1 MSKQTIT
8 VDPLTRIE
16 GHLKIKVEVENGVVV
31 NAFSSGEMFRG
42 WEIILQDR
50 SPIDAPP
57 IVQRIC
63 GVCPMPHGIA
73 SVLALDDA
81 FDVNPPENGLLIRN
95 LLLAAEFV
103 HSHILHFYHLAAL
116 DYVDITAILNYKG
129 VDPKLNKIKDWVK
142 ADIDSG
148 TKSAGAPFLPRYE
161 GDYITNVD
169 VNVQAIASYI
179 KALEIRRKAH
189 EMLAIFGGKV
199 PHCQTLFAGGVS
211 TNLTL
216 DRIIA
221 FQSRLAEIR
230 NFVNNVYVPDVL
242 AIASL
247 FPNYFKIGKGVGNF
261 LSYGG
266 FPDSV
271 ESNNTGGNTF
281 FSNGVYIAGNLQE
294 FNPKLIS
301 EYVKFSKFSSGSNL
315 YPQNGQTVPDAKK
328 QGAYSWLKAPRY
340 DNNVVEVGPLARAVV
355 CYLKGQNL
363 EFKNLIDSVLTK
375 LNIDFSDLIS
385 TMGRHAARA
394 LELKLLVDKMDEW
407 LDRLNPSKPVH
418 NKFKIPKTS
427 DGMGLTE
434 AARGSLG
441 HWISID
447 NWRIKNY
454 QAVVPTTWNGGPRD
468 DSGNLGP
475 FEQAL
480 IGTPIA
486 DPKNPIEVGRVIR
499 SFDPCLACA
508 VHILGA
514 KEENIELKVCLC

>member
-1 MSKQTIT
+1 MAKQTIT

-16 GHLKIKVEVENGVVV
+16 GHLKIKVEVENGVVT
-31 NAFSSGEMFRG
+31 NAYSSGEMFRG
-42 WEIILQDR
+42 WEIILKDR
-50 SPIDAPP
+50 SPLDAPP

-73 SVLALDDA
+73 SVIALDDA
-81 FDVNPPENGLLIRN
+81 FNVTPPDNGRIIRN
-95 LLLAAEFV
+95 LLLGAEYV

-129 VDPKLNKIKDWVK
+129 LDPKLNKIKDWVK
-142 ADIDSG
+142 ADIDAG
-148 TKSAGAPFLPRYE
+148 VASAGAPFLPRYE
-161 GDYITNVD
+161 GDYIEDTE
-169 VNVQAIASYI
+169 VNIQAIASYV

-199 PHCQTLFAGGVS
+199 PHCQTLFPGGVA
-211 TNLTL
+211 TILTL

-221 FQSRLAEIR
+221 FKSRLSEIKA
-230 NFVNNVYVPDVL
+230 FINNVYLPDVV
-242 AIASL
+242 AVASL
-247 FPNYFKIGKGVGNF
+247 FPNYFKIGSGVGNF

-266 FPDSV
+266 FPID
-271 ESNNTGGNTF
+271 NNGNTF
-281 FSNGVYIAGNLQE
+281 FTSGVYLKDSLKE
-294 FNPKLIS
+294 FNPKS
-301 EYVKFSKFSSGSNL
+301 VAEFVKFSKYSSGSGL
-315 YPQNGQTVPDAKK
+315 YPLNGQTVPEAKK
-328 QGAYSWLKAPRY
+328 NGAYSWLKAPRY
-340 DNNVVEVGPLARAVV
+340 DNNVVEVGPLARAIVN
-355 CYLKGQNL
+355 YFKGTNK
-363 EFKNLIDSVLTK
+363 EYKNLIDNVLNNLGLQPK
-375 LNIDFSDLIS
+375 DLIS

-394 LELKLLVDKMDEW
+394 LELKILVDKMDEW
-407 LDRLNPSKPVH
+407 LDELEPSKPVH
-418 NKFKIPKTS
+418 TKFNIPKTS
-427 DGMGLTE
+427 QGMGLVE

-468 DSGNLGP
+468 DNANMGP

-486 DPKNPIEVGRVIR
+486 DPNNPIEIGRVIR

-508 VHILGA
+508 VHILDG
-514 KEENIELKVCLC
+514 KDEVLKFRIC